1 MDSDKTI
8 KKKKVLRKKT
18 VDDNMFDIENKFIL
32 VQVGTQENPADNDE
46 INTIRDDVEK
56 FLTDNNINC
65 LVYVTSHRVDMK
77 VLN

>member
-46 INTIRDDVEK
+46 INTIRDGVEK